1 MPRFPSLRTLSA
13 LLVGTAILAAPTAA
27 QSIPSPYRFI
37 EKGQE
42 GGFFVGYFDTD
53 PGRFGFGPKS
63 AYSAGIRYGLELA
76 GPLGLEGVATFI
88 PTERD
93 IINPARAEG
102 DRVVGDPAEVA
113 LLFVEARLRFAL
125 TGRRTW
131 HGLQPFVFAGVGLGL
146 DVRGNQQEDERIL
159 EGDRFDFG
167 TKFLGSAGAG
177 TRLLLGSRFVLRVDG
192 ALQLYQLKTPGGFQI
207 PERELGT
214 VPDSEWMSGKSI
226 SLGLAYLF

>member
-1 MPRFPSLRTLSA
+1 MSRFSTLRTLQSLLLGSA
-13 LLVGTAILAAPTAA
+13 LVAAPVAA

-42 GGFFVGYFDTD
+42 GGIFVGYLDAD

-63 AYSAGIRYGLELA
+63 APATGIRYGLELA
-76 GPLGLEGVATFI
+76 GPLGLEGLATVI

-93 IINPARAEG
+93 IINPARVEG
-102 DRVVGDPAEVA
+102 DRVVGDPAEA
-113 LLFVEARLRFAL
+113 TLLFVEARLRFAL

-131 HGLQPFVFAGVGLGL
+131 NGLQPYVFAGVGLGL
-146 DVRGNQQEDERIL
+146 NVQGNQQEDERLL

-167 TKFLGSAGAG
+167 TKFLGSTGGGA
-177 TRLLLGSRFVLRVDG
+177 RFFLSSRFVMRLEG
-192 ALQLYQLKTPGGFQI
+192 ALQLYQLKTPGGFQD

-214 VPDSEWMSGKSI
+214 VPESEWVAGKGI

>member
-1 MPRFPSLRTLSA
+1 MARFPSLRTLPA
-13 LLVGTAILAAPTAA
+13 LILGAAILSAPAAA

-42 GGFFVGYFDTD
+42 GGVFVGFIDAD
-53 PGRFGFGPKS
+53 PGKYGFGPKS
-63 AYSAGIRYGLELA
+63 GLTTGIRYGVELA
-76 GPLGLEGVATFI
+76 GPLGLEGVATFV

-93 IINPARAEG
+93 IVNPARLEG
-102 DRVVGDPAEVA
+102 DRVVGDPAESA

-131 HGLQPFVFAGVGLGL
+131 HGLQPFIFLGAGLAA
-146 DVRGNQQEDERIL
+146 DVRGNQQEDERLL

-167 TKFLGSAGAG
+167 TKFLGSTGAGA
-177 TRLLLGSRFVLRVDG
+177 RLVLGDRFVLRFDS
-192 ALQLYQLKTPGGFQI
+192 ALRLYQLKTPSGFQD
-207 PERELGT
+207 PERDLGT
-214 VPDSEWMSGKSI
+214 VPDNQWVTGKSI